1 MKGFSILCF
10 LFFIAEALLAQ
21 SQKYSIKGKLKGLGN
36 QTVYLTNKAGGYSSA
51 TKLKIIDSCY
61 SENDTF
67 LFKGNI
73 AEPDFRSIEVPSLAI
88 GWQTFILE
96 NTEYTIT
103 GQIDS
108 LHSAK
113 IEGGP
118 QQSAYLNYNNRI
130 HKPFDKKYFYYKQ
143 KIDEN
148 NNVSLYKDSM
158 DNLLVQFNW
167 DFLNFIK
174 TNSDMLIGF
183 NRLYSYAGMKML
195 TDSTQIAA
203 FESLSPKLKRRGIEK
218 GLDVRIRG
226 GLKVGDYLPNFTME
240 DVSGRKVTLSA
251 SYRKYVLVDF
261 WASWCVPCRVENEH
275 VQKAYV
281 AYKGKGFE
289 VLGISTDFV
298 LNSWKK
304 AVADDGMTWTNIV
317 DPDGKVS
324 GEYHIKSIPSNYL
337 LDPTGKIIGINLRGE
352 GLYET
357 LKNTL

>member
-130 HKPFDKKYFYYKQ
+130 HKPFDKK
-143 KIDEN
+143 
-148 NNVSLYKDSM
+148 
-158 DNLLVQFNW
+158 
-167 DFLNFIK
+167 
-174 TNSDMLIGF
+174 
-183 NRLYSYAGMKML
+183 
-195 TDSTQIAA
+195 
-203 FESLSPKLKRRGIEK
+203 
-218 GLDVRIRG
+218 
-226 GLKVGDYLPNFTME
+226 
-240 DVSGRKVTLSA
+240 
-251 SYRKYVLVDF
+251 
-261 WASWCVPCRVENEH
+261 
-275 VQKAYV
+275 
-281 AYKGKGFE
+281 
-289 VLGISTDFV
+289 
-298 LNSWKK
+298 
-304 AVADDGMTWTNIV
+304 
-317 DPDGKVS
+317 
-324 GEYHIKSIPSNYL
+324 
-337 LDPTGKIIGINLRGE
+337 
-352 GLYET
+352 
-357 LKNTL
+357 